1 MSLTDLAEV
10 QLPKNERFGNGLTK
24 PLTLNSLSVKPSNSS
39 TTEEKIKKI
48 YQTIDNPVDRTL
60 AIMRL
65 PSGR

>member
-24 PLTLNSLSVKPSNSS
+24 PLTLDSLSVKPSSS
-39 TTEEKIKKI
+39 TIEEKINQI
-48 YQTIDNPVDRTL
+48 YRTIDNPVDRTL

-65 PSGR
+65 PSGK